1 MKINKMFALL
11 GAFLL
16 MSAPLAMNASSHRAA
31 RKAVR
36 AKSSKTVSKA
46 AKPKQK
52 KVLKE
57 TFTVNWGTEMI
68 LALAEKELLNRLTQI
83 GH

>member
-1 MKINKMFALL
+1 MKINKMFALM

-16 MSAPLAMNASSHRAA
+16 MSAPLAMNASSQRAA

-52 KVLKE
+52 KGFEGNFHREWREVCDGASGRRH
-57 TFTVNWGTEMI
+57 F
-68 LALAEKELLNRLTQI
+68 
-83 GH
+83 

>member
-1 MKINKMFALL
+1 MKINKMFSLM

-16 MSAPLAMNASSHRAA
+16 MSAPLAMNASSQRAA

-36 AKSSKTVSKA
+36 AKSSKTVSKVE
-46 AKPKQK
+46 KPKQK

-57 TFTVNWGTEMI
+57 TFTVNGVKFVMV
-68 LALAEKELLNRLTQI
+68 QV
-83 GH
+83 